1 LRIAPRNVALRNS
14 SPLVAA
20 AVAAAVLAALPVVAV
35 LGLGL
40 AAGHG
45 QVWGHLV
52 ATVLPGYVANT
63 LALVVLVG
71 AGVAFGGTV
80 TAWLITNRR
89 FPGAR
94 FFEWAL
100 LLPLAMPAYVMAYAY
115 TEWLDYAGPVQTTLR
130 HAFHWAKGDYWFPDV
145 RSLGGAAAMFIA
157 VLYPY
162 VYLLARTAFLE
173 RPASLIEAAR
183 TLGLDARRAFWRVDL
198 PLARPAIAGGIALAL
213 METLA
218 DYGTVAYFA
227 VDTFTTGIYR
237 AWFSLGDKVAAAQL
251 SAALLAFVVGAVLL
265 ERWSRGAARAARGNR
280 MRSLQPPPQ
289 PTLSGWRAWTA
300 TLICVAPIVIGFA
313 LPLLLLGR
321 LALSEPGLPGAARF
335 GELAWNSFRV
345 SGVTAFLAVVFAIV
359 VAYAV
364 RLAPGALT
372 LGTSRLLALG
382 YAVPGSVLAV
392 GVLLPVGAMD
402 VWLAEFMHREFGIR
416 TGLLLT
422 GTIAAL
428 IYAYLVRYFAVA
440 WNGIDPAFA
449 RITPNMDAAA
459 RGLGSSTMA
468 TLLRVHAPLLAR
480 TAAASALL
488 VFVDVMKELPATLVL
503 RPFNFDTLATR
514 TYTLAQDER
523 LAEAALPSLA
533 IVAVGV
539 LPLLLLAR
547 AVRRGTAAGRH
558 APVPE
563 IKPIVALAR

>member
-1 LRIAPRNVALRNS
+1 MRNR

-20 AVAAAVLAALPVVAV
+20 AVAAAALAALPVVAV

-52 ATVLPGYVANT
+52 ATVLPEYVANT

-80 TAWLITNRR
+80 TAWLVTNRR

-130 HAFHWAKGDYWFPDV
+130 HAFHWSKGDYWFPEV

-265 ERWSRGAARAARGNR
+265 ERWSRGAARTARGSR

-289 PTLSGWRAWTA
+289 PTLSGWRAWMA

-345 SGVTAFLAVVFAIV
+345 SGVAAFLAVVFAIV

-392 GVLLPVGAMD
+392 GVLLPVGALD
-402 VWLAEFMHREFGIR
+402 GWLAEFMQREFGIR

-440 WNGIDPAFA
+440 WNGIEPAFA

-459 RGLGSSTMA
+459 RGLGSGTMA

-563 IKPIVALAR
+563 IKPIVVLAR

>member
-1 LRIAPRNVALRNS
+1 MRNHSSLVA
-14 SPLVAA
+14 VTAAAA
-20 AVAAAVLAALPVVAV
+20 AVAALPVAAV

-45 QVWGHLV
+45 QVLGHLV

-80 TAWLITNRR
+80 TAWLVTNRR
-89 FPGAR
+89 FPGAG

-115 TEWLDYAGPVQTTLR
+115 TQWLDYAGPVQTGLR
-130 HAFHWAKGDYWFPDV
+130 QVFHWSKGDYWFPDV
-145 RSLGGAAAMFIA
+145 RSLGGAAAMFVA

-237 AWFSLGDKVAAAQL
+237 AWFSLGDKIAAAQL
-251 SAALLAFVVGAVLL
+251 SAALLAFVIGAVLL
-265 ERWSRGAARAARGNR
+265 ERWSRGAARAARGTR
-280 MRSLQPPPQ
+280 MRSPQPPPQ
-289 PTLSGWRAWTA
+289 PALSGWRAWTA
-300 TLICVAPIVIGFA
+300 TLICVAPIVVGFA

-335 GELAWNSFRV
+335 GEMAWNSFRV
-345 SGVTAFLAVVFAIV
+345 SGVTAFLAVVFAIT
-359 VAYAV
+359 VAYAI

-372 LGTSRLLALG
+372 VGASRLLALG

-392 GVLLPVGAMD
+392 GVLLPMGVAD
-402 VWLAEFMHREFGIR
+402 VWLAEFMQREFGIR

-440 WNGIDPAFA
+440 WNGIDPAFV

-459 RGLGSSTMA
+459 RGLGAGTMA

-514 TYTLAQDER
+514 TFTLAQDER

-539 LPLLLLAR
+539 LPLLILAR
-547 AVRRGTAAGRH
+547 AVRRGPAAGRH
-558 APVPE
+558 APGPAPE
-563 IKPIVALAR
+563 IRPIVAPAR

>member
-1 LRIAPRNVALRNS
+1 MRDG

-20 AVAAAVLAALPVVAV
+20 AVVLAALAGLPVAAVLV
-35 LGLGL
+35 LGL
-40 AAGHG
+40 APGHG
-45 QVWGHLV
+45 PVWTHLA
-52 ATVLPGYVANT
+52 ATVLPGFIANT
-63 LALVVLVG
+63 LALVALVG

-115 TEWLDYAGPVQTTLR
+115 TDWLDYAGPVQSALR
-130 HAFHWAKGDYWFPDV
+130 RAFGWSKDDYWFPDV
-145 RSLGGAAAMFIA
+145 RTLGGAAAMFVA

-183 TLGLDARRAFWRVDL
+183 TMGLDARRAFWRVDL
-198 PLARPAIAGGIALAL
+198 PLARPAVAGGIALAL

-237 AWFSLGDKVAAAQL
+237 AWFSLGDRVAAAQL
-251 SAALLAFVVGAVLL
+251 SAALLTFVIGAVLL
-265 ERWSRGAARAARGNR
+265 ERWSRGAARVAGGSRQ
-280 MRSLQPPPQ
+280 RSSKVPSQPML
-289 PTLSGWRAWTA
+289 TGWRAWLA
-300 TLICVAPIVIGFA
+300 TLICIAPIVIGFA
-313 LPLLLLGR
+313 LPLVLLGR

-335 GELAWNSFRV
+335 AELAWNSFRV
-345 SGVTAFLAVVFAIV
+345 AGLTAMLAVVFAIV

-372 LGTSRLLALG
+372 RGTGRLLALG

-392 GVLLPVGAMD
+392 GVLLPLGAAD
-402 VWLAEFMHREFGIR
+402 AWLARVLQEQFGVR
-416 TGLLLT
+416 AGLLLT

-428 IYAYLVRYFAVA
+428 IYAYLVRHFAVA
-440 WNGIDPAFA
+440 WNGIEPGFA
-449 RITPNMDAAA
+449 RITPGMDAAA
-459 RGLGSSTMA
+459 RGLGAGTIG
-468 TLLRVHAPLLAR
+468 TLTRVHAPLLAR
-480 TAAASALL
+480 TAAAAALL

-503 RPFNFDTLATR
+503 RPFNFDTLATQ
-514 TYTLAQDER
+514 TYTLAKDER

-533 IVAVGV
+533 IVAVGI
-539 LPLLLLAR
+539 LPLLILAR
-547 AVRRGTAAGRH
+547 AVRRGMAGPRH
-558 APVPE
+558 GPAGATPQP
-563 IKPIVALAR
+563 VALGRA

>member
-1 LRIAPRNVALRNS
+1 MRNR
-14 SPLVAA
+14 SPLVAVAVVLA
-20 AVAAAVLAALPVVAV
+20 ALAALPVAAV

-40 AAGHG
+40 APGHG
-45 QVWGHLV
+45 QVFAHLW
-52 ATVLPGYVANT
+52 ATVLPGFVANT
-63 LALVVLVG
+63 IALVTLVG

-80 TAWLITNRR
+80 TAWLVTNRR

-94 FFEWAL
+94 FFDWAL

-115 TEWLDYAGPVQTTLR
+115 TDWLDYAGPVQAALR
-130 HAFHWAKGDYWFPDV
+130 RTFGWSKGDYWFPDV

-183 TLGLDARRAFWRVDL
+183 TMGLDARRAFWRIDL
-198 PLARPAIAGGIALAL
+198 PLARPAVAGGIALAL

-251 SAALLAFVVGAVLL
+251 AAALLAFVIGAVLL
-265 ERWSRGAARAARGNR
+265 ERWSRGAARAASSNR
-280 MRSLQPPPQ
+280 MRSPKPPARPVL
-289 PTLSGWRAWTA
+289 TGWRGYLATA
-300 TLICVAPIVIGFA
+300 ICVAPIVIGFA
-313 LPLLLLGR
+313 LPVVLLSR

-345 SGVTAFLAVVFAIV
+345 AGMTAVLAVLFAVV

-364 RLAPGALT
+364 RLAPGT
-372 LGTSRLLALG
+372 LCHATSRLLALG

-392 GVLLPVGAMD
+392 GVLLPVGTVD
-402 VWLAEFMHREFGIR
+402 VWLAAFMQREFGVR

-422 GTIAAL
+422 GTIVAL

-440 WNGIDPAFA
+440 WNGIEPAFA

-459 RGLGSSTMA
+459 RGLGAGTA
-468 TLLRVHAPLLAR
+468 GTLLRVHAPLLAR
-480 TAAASALL
+480 TAAATALL

-514 TYTLAQDER
+514 TYTLAHDER

-539 LPLLLLAR
+539 LPLLILAR
-547 AVRRGTAAGRH
+547 AVRRGNAAGRH
-558 APVPE
+558 VRPPDPAPVA
-563 IKPIVALAR
+563 ALAPAALR

>member
-1 LRIAPRNVALRNS
+1 MGSS
-14 SPLVAA
+14 SPLAIVAVVLA
-20 AVAAAVLAALPVVAV
+20 ALAALPVVAV

-40 AAGHG
+40 APGHG
-45 QVWGHLV
+45 EVWAHLA
-52 ATVLPGYVANT
+52 ATVLPGFLINT
-63 LALVVLVG
+63 FALVALVG

-89 FPGAR
+89 FPGDR

-115 TEWLDYAGPVQTTLR
+115 TDWLDYAGPVQAALR
-130 HAFHWAKGDYWFPDV
+130 NAFGFSRADYWFPDV
-145 RSLGGAAAMFIA
+145 RSLGGAVAMFIA

-173 RPASLIEAAR
+173 RPASLVEAAR
-183 TLGLDARRAFWRVDL
+183 TMGLDARRAFWRVDL

-237 AWFSLGDKVAAAQL
+237 AWFSLGDRVAAAQL
-251 SAALLAFVVGAVLL
+251 AAALLAFVIGAVLL
-265 ERWSRGAARAARGNR
+265 ERWSRGAARVAGASRQRNPKAPAR
-280 MRSLQPPPQ
+280 MV
-289 PTLSGWRAWTA
+289 LSGWRAWIA
-300 TLICVAPIVIGFA
+300 TVICAAPVVIGFA
-313 LPLLLLGR
+313 LPVVLLLR
-321 LALSEPGLPGAARF
+321 LAFSEPGLPGAARF
-335 GELAWNSFRV
+335 AELAWNSFRV
-345 SGVTAFLAVVFAIV
+345 SGLAAVLAVALAIV

-372 LGTSRLLALG
+372 RGTSRLLALG

-392 GVLLPVGAMD
+392 GVLLPVGATD
-402 VWLAEFMHREFGIR
+402 VWLAGFLERNFALR
-416 TGLLLT
+416 TGLILT

-440 WNGIDPAFA
+440 WNGIEAGFA
-449 RITPNMDAAA
+449 RITPSMDAAA
-459 RGLGSSTMA
+459 RGLGAGTVG
-468 TLLRVHAPLLAR
+468 TLVRVHAPLLAR
-480 TAAASALL
+480 TVAAAALL
-488 VFVDVMKELPATLVL
+488 VFVDVMKELPATLVM
-503 RPFNFDTLATR
+503 RPFNFDTLATQ
-514 TYTLAQDER
+514 TYTLATDER

-539 LPLLLLAR
+539 LPLLILAR

-558 APVPE
+558 VRMPQAPP
-563 IKPIVALAR
+563 LAPLGQP